1 MSGIRGSVEEP
12 TDSLEEMV
20 RRLAYQL
27 WENAGCPAGRGDD
40 FWFAAEAQIK
50 QALVAPAADEAT
62 SDDVAAQ
69 ADDAV
74 AARSSKAA

>member
-1 MSGIRGSVEEP
+1 M
-12 TDSLEEMV
+12 DSLEEMV

-40 FWFAAEAQIK
+40 FWFAAEAQIR
-50 QALVAPAADEAT
+50 QALDASAADEAAAT
-62 SDDVAAQ
+62 DVAPPT
-69 ADDAV
+69 DDAD